1 MEASDVPIGPGH
13 FRTTRHDIRRIHS
26 LTRSRADLSIPD
38 MEARRDVQ
46 PWRRAGIRSG
56 EQDRG

>member
-1 MEASDVPIGPGH
+1 MEAFDVPIDPGH

-46 PWRRAGIRSG
+46 PWKRAEIGSS
-56 EQDRG
+56 EQNRG